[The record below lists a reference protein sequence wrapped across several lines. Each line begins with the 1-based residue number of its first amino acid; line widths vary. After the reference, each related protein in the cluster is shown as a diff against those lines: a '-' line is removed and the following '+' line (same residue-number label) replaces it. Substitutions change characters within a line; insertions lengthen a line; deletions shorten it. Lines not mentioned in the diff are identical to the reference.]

1 MVQGTGVS
9 AGSTTLAAL
18 LLRPGLPGA
27 PSEPAASVPRI
38 PEAATSVASSA
49 EARQSADRAKSA
61 VVALESNGAHW
72 SAAAFGW
79 MLSQRLLALLA
90 ADVERAFDPAAPAP
104 VSRSRGGVLD
114 VAV

>member
-1 MVQGTGVS
+1 MVQGMGVS

-27 PSEPAASVPRI
+27 PPEPVAPVPRT
-38 PEAATSVASSA
+38 PDAAISVAFSA
-49 EARQSADRAKSA
+49 EARQSADRAKNA
-61 VVALESNGAHW
+61 VVALEADGARW

-90 ADVERAFDPAAPAP
+90 ADVERAFDPTSPAP